1 MTRTDRASINA
12 SLPTQA
18 RPYSQL
24 HKLSVEMYIY
34 NVFCRTISFRE
45 KEGCKQIVLRTEDF
59 TDRGILTKHWVTF
72 LHLNFQSK
80 LCINRVLA
88 AGLENDLY
96 KD

>member
-1 MTRTDRASINA
+1 MTRTECASINA
-12 SLPTQA
+12 SLPTSTPLLTATQIICGNT
-18 RPYSQL
+18 Y
-24 HKLSVEMYIY
+24 K
-34 NVFCRTISFRE
+34 VFCRTISFHK

-59 TDRGILTKHWVTF
+59 TDREILTKHWVTF

-88 AGLENDLY
+88 AGLEKDLY